1 MEKGVYG
8 PAFGIFRSFLQQHA
22 NTRKENCYF
31 LLILVSQYI
40 SQLGLLQNICY
51 QGYMQMVQHQTICS
65 RTPFSN
71 CTGCTLRRGAR
82 QDWPSISI
90 FRRPFISSTRILVHI
105 GRANPNWARFHQE
118 VGLTE
123 WHLHALWWSCKA
135 CYHRVHDDV
144 DGQVVSRCLIL

>member
-22 NTRKENCYF
+22 STRKENCYF

-90 FRRPFISSTRILVHI
+90 FPPPFYIKHQDF
-105 GRANPNWARFHQE
+105 GAHWAR
-118 VGLTE
+118 
-123 WHLHALWWSCKA
+123 KA
-135 CYHRVHDDV
+135 QQ
-144 DGQVVSRCLIL
+144 GQVSPRSWIDRMACACSVVVGHVKLPTIPNDLMMLMGRLYQDA